1 MKKYYKTLSLA
12 AGMLCLFSTSPVAAA
27 DSSEMENIRRQL
39 EYLIT
44 QNQQLTRRIV
54 ELESNGPRT
63 AVANPAPAD
72 NSSGAPSLSEKVSF
86 SALIE
91 GEFSYGNDYDG
102 NTSSEF
108 VLATVELGLEAELN
122 DWARAAILALYEG
135 GEENEDLLV
144 DEGFLEIG
152 NFDRFPLSIQVGKLY
167 VPFGNFET
175 HMVQDPLTLEIGE
188 ISDFAVNIAFESA
201 GLYGGFFSYNGMK
214 DDGGSD
220 VIKGYGAQFGYAIAH
235 DSISID
241 TAISYVSNIADSGGI
256 SDFINDTIGKDT
268 VYDQVAGLGIHAITA
283 FGPTMLI
290 TEYVTALDNF
300 NETGESDPELHYTS
314 QPAAWNIEFSYS
326 ADVGSIP
333 GTVSVGLQGSNGAG
347 DLGLPESRYIA
358 AVSLELFPA
367 TALTLEYFF
376 DTDYDT
382 KDGGTDE
389 TSSTFTTQL
398 AYEF

>member
-1 MKKYYKTLSLA
+1 MKKYYKTISLA
-12 AGMLCLFSTSPVAAA
+12 AGLLCLLSTTPVAAA

-39 EYLIT
+39 EYLIS

-54 ELESNGPRT
+54 ELEGNGTRT
-63 AVANPAPAD
+63 AVTDPAPTD
-72 NSSGAPSLSEKVSF
+72 SSNEPSLSEKVSF

-102 NTSSEF
+102 NTGSEF

-122 DWARAAILALYEG
+122 DWARTAILALYEG
-135 GEENEDLLV
+135 GEENEQLII

-152 NFDRFPLSIQVGKLY
+152 NYDRFPFSIQAGKLY

-201 GLYGGFFSYNGMK
+201 GLYGGIFSYNGMK

-220 VIKGYGAQFGYAIAH
+220 VIKGYGAQFGYAMAH

-241 TAISYVSNIADSGGI
+241 TAVSYVSNIADSGGI
-256 SDFINDTIGKDT
+256 SDFINNDIAKDT
-268 VYDQVAGLGIHAITA
+268 VHDQVAGLGIHAITA

-290 TEYVTALDNF
+290 TEYLTALDNF
-300 NETGESDPELHYTS
+300 NETGEAAPELHYTS

-326 ADVGSIP
+326 AEIGSIP
-333 GTVSVGLQGSNGAG
+333 GTVAVGLQGSKGAG

-367 TALTLEYFF
+367 TALTFEYFF

-398 AYEF
+398 ACEF